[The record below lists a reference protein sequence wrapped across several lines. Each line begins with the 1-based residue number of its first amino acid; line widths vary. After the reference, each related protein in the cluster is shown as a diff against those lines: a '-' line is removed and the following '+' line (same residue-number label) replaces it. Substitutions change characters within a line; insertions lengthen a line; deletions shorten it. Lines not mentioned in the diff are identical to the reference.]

1 MKKIWLSILMLS
13 AYNVSHADLMGDL
26 RSLRGT
32 LSEVTQTS
40 KELSEASKQTG
51 LISNDATANQSA
63 TNPSASGDLKSG
75 DVLYGKLSKTRLLS
89 DSNRRSKNVAQLS
102 QSEQMIYMG
111 EEVNGFYRVTAT
123 AGEGWVDKLLVKKGN

>member
-1 MKKIWLSILMLS
+1 MKKIMLSILLLS

-40 KELSEASKQTG
+40 KELGDASKQTG
-51 LISNDATANQSA
+51 LISSEPA
-63 TNPSASGDLKSG
+63 TNPSASGELKSG
-75 DVLYGKLSKTRLLS
+75 DILYGKLSKTRLLS
-89 DSNRRSKNVAQLS
+89 DSNRKSKNLAQLP
-102 QSEQMIYMG
+102 QSEQMIFMG
-111 EEVNGFYRVTAT
+111 EEVGGFYRVTAS